1 MFALG
6 AGRGQRLKFVV
17 LPLNA
22 LMLIDNL
29 EDAGSTH
36 ENSENSGFKDILYV
50 DNIFYF
56 YTLRKIN
63 VMSSNNNI

>member
-1 MFALG
+1 MGVMIALG

-22 LMLIDNL
+22 LMLMDNL
-29 EDAGSTH
+29 DSASTQ
-36 ENSENSGFKDILYV
+36 EKWGFKDILYV
-50 DNIFYF
+50 VKIFYF

-63 VMSSNNNI
+63 VMNSNNNI

>member
-1 MFALG
+1 MGVMIALG

-22 LMLIDNL
+22 LMLMDNL
-29 EDAGSTH
+29 DSASTQ
-36 ENSENSGFKDILYV
+36 EKWGLKDILYV